1 MDITGSVIVVLAGAA
16 CLVLMVIHETKW
28 RRMLSNW
35 VRTTGKVIA
44 EIQGDETNK
53 PIIQYEFNGSPTRF
67 TSKYGSGMIKIGSK
81 VVVLFDPR
89 TGEAE
94 ELKWSNR
101 WFPTFALG
109 LLGIGFISFGLF
121 T

>member
-1 MDITGSVIVVLAGAA
+1 MDIIGSVILGLAGVA
-16 CLVLMVIHETKW
+16 CLVLMVTHETKW

-35 VRTTGKVIA
+35 RRTTGKVVA
-44 EIQGDETNK
+44 EIEGDETNH
-53 PIIQYEFNGSPTRF
+53 PMIQYEFNGSPTRF
-67 TSKYGSGMIKIGSK
+67 TSKYGGGMIKIGSK

-101 WFPTFALG
+101 WLPTIALG
-109 LLGIGFISFGLF
+109 LFGIGSVSFGLF